1 MLVFYIMEQVALA
14 ADIDFVDRNL
24 VGEQRWVFGSDEEKM
39 VCREKLVGMQ
49 RESLVCKE
57 TLVFEEKLVEG

>member
-1 MLVFYIMEQVALA
+1 MA
-14 ADIDFVDRNL
+14 ADIDLVDRNL
-24 VGEQRWVFGSDEEKM
+24 VSEQQWVFGSDEEKM

-57 TLVFEEKLVEG
+57 TMVFEEKLVEE